1 MIIKFNLNISYV
13 YFVKKIFL
21 LLIIVGGLNFNSKL
35 ILQTMNINEKIGKKI
50 NQMRIQKRF
59 SIEHLAN
66 IADID
71 RNYLSDIENGKRNV
85 SLVVLEK
92 IIIALELDFS
102 VFFNDEN
109 FKR

>member
-1 MIIKFNLNISYV
+1 MIIKFNLNISYD

-21 LLIIVGGLNFNSKL
+21 MLIIVGGLNFNSKL

-71 RNYLSDIENGKRNV
+71 RNYLSDIEKGKRNV
-85 SLVVLEK
+85 KKK
-92 IIIALELDFS
+92 I
-102 VFFNDEN
+102 
-109 FKR
+109 

>member
-1 MIIKFNLNISYV
+1 MDKIL
-13 YFVKKIFL
+13 FV
-21 LLIIVGGLNFNSKL
+21 LIIVGGLQINSNL
-35 ILQTMNINEKIGKKI
+35 ILQTMNINEKIGEKI
-50 NQMRIQKRF
+50 QQLRNQKSF

-71 RNYLSDIENGKRNV
+71 RNYLSDIEKGKRNV

>member
-1 MIIKFNLNISYV
+1 M
-13 YFVKKIFL
+13 
-21 LLIIVGGLNFNSKL
+21 LIIVGGLNFNSKL

-71 RNYLSDIENGKRNV
+71 RNYLSDIEKGKRNV
-85 SLVVLEK
+85 KKK
-92 IIIALELDFS
+92 I
-102 VFFNDEN
+102 
-109 FKR
+109 

>member
-1 MIIKFNLNISYV
+1 M
-13 YFVKKIFL
+13 
-21 LLIIVGGLNFNSKL
+21 LIIVGGLHINSNL
-35 ILQTMNINEKIGKKI
+35 ILQIMDINKKIGEKIHQLRNKKS
-50 NQMRIQKRF
+50 F

-71 RNYLSDIENGKRNV
+71 RNYLSDIEKGKRNV

-92 IIIALELDFS
+92 IILALELDFS

-109 FKR
+109 FKK